1 MNRALNLALALLF
14 AIALLGVG
22 YYSGQHY
29 SGAVQLGTQHTH
41 QPETASHLPS
51 TAKKIWAC
59 PMHPHI
65 MQDHPGSCPICG
77 MDLVET
83 EGAHEHEEQLS
94 ASADVSPTAGAMV
107 TIDAA
112 TQQRMGVRLASLTT
126 QSISRE
132 VQTYG
137 NVTINEASLL
147 NISPKIDGWIRKLN
161 VTVGQ
166 QVQTGQVLYEIY
178 SPELVQRQR
187 EYIELLQ
194 RRDQLLDNV
203 PELIGQNAQI
213 AASLARERIR
223 SREKFG
229 YADVDDKTLE
239 LLEKNRRTI
248 DVIAVR
254 ATRPGFVT
262 QIGVREGNY
271 VTPMINVLSI
281 ADVSKLWIDIALYP
295 DQLEWIREGDQV
307 TARLPHSSQPGITG
321 RLKFASPVVD
331 STARTVKARVVVN
344 NPHSWLR
351 PGAFVDVTIATRT
364 HKALA
369 LPRSAIMRTGRGSQV
384 MLARGDGHF
393 VPAPVETGIESGDF
407 VEITDGLQAGAQ
419 VAVNGQFLLDAASS
433 LNDAVQRM
441 QEH

>member
-1 MNRALNLALALLF
+1 MNRVLYPALALLC

-22 YYSGQHY
+22 YYSGQHQNNAAEHNI
-29 SGAVQLGTQHTH
+29 GHIH
-41 QPETASHLPS
+41 QPEKSSHLP
-51 TAKKIWAC
+51 TETKKIWAC

-65 MQDHPGSCPICG
+65 LQDHPGSCPICG

-83 EGAHEHEEQLS
+83 ESTEHKEQPGGS
-94 ASADVSPTAGAMV
+94 APGPLV

-137 NVTINEASLL
+137 NVTINESSML
-147 NISPKIDGWIRKLN
+147 NISPKIDGWIRKLY

-166 QVQTGQVLYEIY
+166 QVQAGQILYEIY

-203 PELIGQNAQI
+203 PELIGQNAQV

-229 YADVDDKTLE
+229 YADVDEKTLE
-239 LLEKNRRTI
+239 LLEKNRRTV
-248 DVIAVR
+248 DVVAVR

-271 VTPMINVLSI
+271 VTPMINVLSM

-295 DQLEWIREGDQV
+295 DQLEWIREGDKV

-331 STARTVKARVVVN
+331 GTTRTVKARVVVN

-351 PGAFVDVTIATRT
+351 PGAFVDVTIAART

-369 LPRSAIMRTGRGSQV
+369 LPRSAVMRTGRGSQV

-407 VEITDGLQAGAQ
+407 VEITDGLQEGAQ

-433 LNDAVQRM
+433 LNDAAQRM

>member
-1 MNRALNLALALLF
+1 M
-14 AIALLGVG
+14 
-22 YYSGQHY
+22 QHF
-29 SGAVQLGTQHTH
+29 HTA
-41 QPETASHLPS
+41 EKTSHLP
-51 TAKKIWAC
+51 AKVKKVWAC

-65 MQDHPGSCPICG
+65 LQDHPGSCPICG

-83 EGAHEHEEQLS
+83 EGAHEHGGPS
-94 ASADVSPTAGAMV
+94 VA
-107 TIDAA
+107 IDAA
-112 TQQRMGVRLASLTT
+112 TQQRMGVRLASLTLQT
-126 QSISRE
+126 ISRE

-137 NVTINEASLL
+137 NVTINESSML
-147 NISPKIDGWIRKLN
+147 NISPKIDGWIRKLH

-166 QVQTGQVLYEIY
+166 QVQAGQILYEIY

-194 RRDQLLDNV
+194 RRDQLLDSV
-203 PELIGQNAQI
+203 PELTGQNAQVS
-213 AASLARERIR
+213 ASLARERIR
-223 SREKFG
+223 SREKFA
-229 YADVDDKTLE
+229 YADVDNKTLD

-248 DVIAVR
+248 DVITVR

-262 QIGVREGNY
+262 QIGAREGNY

-281 ADVSKLWIDIALYP
+281 ADASKLWIDIALYP
-295 DQLEWIREGDQV
+295 DQLDWVREGDKV
-307 TARLPHSSQPGITG
+307 TAKLPHSSQPGIRG

-331 STARTVKARVVVN
+331 GATRTVKARVVVN

-351 PGAFVDVTIATRT
+351 PGAFVDVTIAART
-364 HKALA
+364 HEALA

-393 VPAPVETGIESGDF
+393 VPAPVETGIESGGL
-407 VEITDGLQAGAQ
+407 VEITDGLQEGAQ

-433 LNDAVQRM
+433 LNDAAQRM
-441 QEH
+441 QDH